1 MQFSTRTKYIIFLI
15 LCSMIVLIYI
25 LTVNFYQQNEQNS
38 INDNNLLPL
47 EKIRLATKLSS
58 INNAAYVYL
67 ALGAQANQ
75 LNCESS
81 IESLV
86 KYGGWNGSIYMITD
100 RANCYDKEKIIANAG
115 MNPDN
120 FHMIVTDEQFGNGGK
135 SNVIFI
141 IYLFVYIFSFMH
153 NHYVYIITIIVTI
166 IKSIIIIYY
175 FHYYLSIFTCS

>member
-1 MQFSTRTKYIIFLI
+1 
-15 LCSMIVLIYI
+15 MIVLIYI
-25 LTVNFYQQNEQNS
+25 LTVNFYQQNEQNTK
-38 INDNNLLPL
+38 NNNNLLPL
-47 EKIRLATKLSS
+47 EKIKLATKLSS

-135 SNVIFI
+135 TNLILI
-141 IYLFVYIFSFMH
+141 ICLCFMSIQFMMMYI
-153 NHYVYIITIIVTI
+153 TR
-166 IKSIIIIYY
+166 SI
-175 FHYYLSIFTCS
+175 YLSICLHLHNHI

>member
-1 MQFSTRTKYIIFLI
+1 MQFSTRTKYIVFLI
-15 LCSMIVLIYI
+15 LCSFIVLIYI
-25 LTVNFYQQNEQNS
+25 LTLNFYQQNEQDS
-38 INDNNLLPL
+38 INDNNNNMLPL
-47 EKIRLATKLSS
+47 EKIKLATKLSS

-75 LNCESS
+75 LNCEAS

-120 FHMIVTDEQFGNGGK
+120 FHIIVTDEQFGNGGK
-135 SNVIFI
+135 LSFNIF
-141 IYLFVYIFSFMH
+141 LSFT
-153 NHYVYIITIIVTI
+153 V
-166 IKSIIIIYY
+166 
-175 FHYYLSIFTCS
+175 

>member
-1 MQFSTRTKYIIFLI
+1 
-15 LCSMIVLIYI
+15 
-25 LTVNFYQQNEQNS
+25 LTVNFYQQNEQSS
-38 INDNNLLPL
+38 INNNNMMMPL
-47 EKIRLATKLSS
+47 EKIKLATKLSS

-120 FHMIVTDEQFGNGGK
+120 FHIIVTDEQFGNGG
-135 SNVIFI
+135 NLIFNI
-141 IYLFVYIFSFMH
+141 LNFYHIYVLSLFVYYYAPNNSKHLCI
-153 NHYVYIITIIVTI
+153 
-166 IKSIIIIYY
+166 SISLLN
-175 FHYYLSIFTCS
+175 FVLS